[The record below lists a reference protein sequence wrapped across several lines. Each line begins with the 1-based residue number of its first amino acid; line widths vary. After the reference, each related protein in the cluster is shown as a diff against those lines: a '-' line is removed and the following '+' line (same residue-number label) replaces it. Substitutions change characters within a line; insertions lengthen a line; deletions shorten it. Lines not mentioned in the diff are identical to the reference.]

1 MFYFSIPYVDVHDS
15 CSKLNRKFHEAQ
27 KLIDNNNGGRRIAS
41 EGSKKY
47 HFLPKEKEEDEKVIE
62 ENADWVNNEGHSFSK
77 FDQQLTNSGYED
89 FADVQEEEDEDNMS
103 YRKSRRLRKK
113 KPYHLIKPLVSS
125 SFLVEDSE
133 TDNEEEIESRGGG
146 FLVDLSKEE
155 PNQRNAVKSGGFFD
169 LPQLK
174 ERESNRHAV
183 VEVASD
189 DGFEEVPLLPRS
201 APQDHVNP
209 SIDENEEAEELDD
222 VEWEAESISQ
232 EEEFS
237 AFDEEG
243 SSDVT
248 HRLQPGNL
256 DSGTVFPSKSTASS
270 SFSQYQLQSS
280 FSQFSS
286 PPSDAISRSST
297 HISESVLDRA
307 IITASSMADWA
318 GRVVKRVLKEHIEK
332 EKAENKEK
340 EKVSLSHSLGISD
353 PLTTPS
359 FYSPSK
365 PLPIDL
371 TLNED
376 EEIVRDVITTHKS
389 SVPSFLQPSPTTS
402 APIWSKISSKIETFD
417 LLESQPEDTANT
429 SPHSPLPLLENSNDV
444 SSSSSTSVSQQQLTA
459 SPSKKKSGDFAD
471 VVSPITR
478 NHTMIKDNDIEY
490 DERFDEGYDDIETIR
505 RRIAAASRDAERMT
519 EEMKIE
525 VIELIKAFDL
535 PYIIAPFEAEAQCAI
550 LEQVSRSIL
559 LQSFL

>member
-1 MFYFSIPYVDVHDS
+1 MFTIS

-47 HFLPKEKEEDEKVIE
+47 HFLPKEKEEDEKDLK
-62 ENADWVNNEGHSFSK
+62 ENADWVNDEAHSFSK

-89 FADVQEEEDEDNMS
+89 FADVQEEEDEDDMS
-103 YRKSRRLRKK
+103 YRKSERLRKK
-113 KPYHLIKPLVSS
+113 KTYHLVQPLVSS
-125 SFLVEDSE
+125 SFLEEDNE
-133 TDNEEEIESRGGG
+133 TENEEEIESRGGG

-155 PNQRNAVKSGGFFD
+155 ETSSNQRNVVKGGGFFD
-169 LPQLK
+169 LPQPN
-174 ERESNRHAV
+174 ERQRNRHATV
-183 VEVASD
+183 DVASD
-189 DGFEEVPLLPRS
+189 DEFEDVPVLPLS
-201 APQDHVNP
+201 TLEGQTHVNP

-243 SSDVT
+243 SSEVT
-248 HRLQPGNL
+248 YRLQPENL
-256 DSGTVFPSKSTASS
+256 DSGIVFPSKSAASS

-280 FSQFSS
+280 FSQLSS

-340 EKVSLSHSLGISD
+340 EKVSLSHSLEMSD
-353 PLTTPS
+353 PPITPS
-359 FYSPSK
+359 FYSASK

-417 LLESQPEDTANT
+417 LLESQPEDTVNT
-429 SPHSPLPLLENSNDV
+429 SPHSPVPLLENTDDL
-444 SSSSSTSVSQQQLTA
+444 SSSSSTSVSQQQLTV
-459 SPSKKKSGDFAD
+459 SPSKKKSGDFSD

-490 DERFDEGYDDIETIR
+490 DERYDEGYDDIETIR

-559 LQSFL
+559 LQFFL